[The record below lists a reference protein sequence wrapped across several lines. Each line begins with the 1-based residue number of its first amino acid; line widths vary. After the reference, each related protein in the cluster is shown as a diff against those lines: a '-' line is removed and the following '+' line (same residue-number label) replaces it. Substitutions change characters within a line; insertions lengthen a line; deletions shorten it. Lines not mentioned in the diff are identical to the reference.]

1 MAKILVADDD
11 REVRELSIF
20 TLRFA
25 GHEVLSATNGEEAVI
40 QAKVYVPD
48 LILMDVRMPK
58 MNGYEACKILKADAV
73 TSSIPV
79 VFLSARGEESEV
91 QAGLNA
97 GAVDYIQ
104 KPISPDQLAEKV
116 KFHLHHAGKS
126 KTME

>member
-25 GHEVLSATNGEEAVI
+25 GHDVLSATNGEEAVI
-40 QAKVYVPD
+40 QAKVYGPD
-48 LILMDVRMPK
+48 LIIMDVRMPK
-58 MNGYEACKILKADAV
+58 MNGYEACKILKSDAT

-79 VFLSARGEESEV
+79 IFLSARGDESDV

-104 KPISPDQLAEKV
+104 KPIAPDQLAEKV
-116 KFHLHHAGKS
+116 RSYLHRAGK
-126 KTME
+126 

>member
-25 GHEVLSATNGEEAVI
+25 GHDVLGASNGEEAVI
-40 QAKVYVPD
+40 QAKVYGPD
-48 LILMDVRMPK
+48 LILLDVRMPK
-58 MNGYEACKILKADAV
+58 MNGYEACKILKADAT

-79 VFLSARGEESEV
+79 IFLSARGENTDI

-104 KPISPDQLAEKV
+104 KPIAPDQLAEKV
-116 KFHLHHAGKS
+116 KSHLQRAEK
-126 KTME
+126 

>member
-25 GHEVLSATNGEEAVI
+25 GHEVLGASNGEEAII
-40 QAKVYVPD
+40 QAKIHAPD

-58 MNGYEACKILKADAV
+58 LNGYEACKILKADAIL
-73 TSSIPV
+73 SSIPV
-79 VFLSARGEESEV
+79 IFLSARGDESDV
-91 QAGLNA
+91 KAGLEA

-104 KPISPDQLAEKV
+104 KPISPDHLVEKV
-116 KFHLHHAGKS
+116 NAQLRKAGK
-126 KTME
+126 